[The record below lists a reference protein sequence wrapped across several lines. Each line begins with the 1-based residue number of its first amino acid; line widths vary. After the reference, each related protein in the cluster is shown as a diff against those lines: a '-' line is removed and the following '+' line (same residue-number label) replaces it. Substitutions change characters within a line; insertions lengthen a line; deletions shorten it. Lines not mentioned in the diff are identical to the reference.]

1 MKNWIYSKGNSAV
14 RCLNKGSMDVVMY
27 VNDVNPDVIAEV
39 VRLYN
44 AGNTLDDIKN
54 YLADEDN
61 CNTDEY
67 EFITEEISNYLKLTK
82 VETQTEMENQNQ
94 NVPFPD
100 NLEQVKPSNIILGTE
115 SAPIPVEQPVAEGAK
130 EEKQKRQWT
139 RRVTDGKSSF
149 KAQSTEDFIKVMQEK
164 IEMARMLDAVDLPE
178 IPSSMTKGNR
188 DIMVEF
194 QKEHAAM
201 VTKYMQ
207 KIQQA

>member
-94 NVPFPD
+94 NVSFPD
-100 NLEQVKPSNIILGTE
+100 NLEQEDAQVQDNQNNS
-115 SAPIPVEQPVAEGAK
+115 QPLPEPEKK
-130 EEKQKRQWT
+130 EKKTYQ
-139 RRVTDGKSSF
+139 RRMTDGKSPAF
-149 KAQSTEDFIKVMQEK
+149 KPQSAEDFIKVMQEK
-164 IEMARMLDAVDLPE
+164 IEMARMLDAVTLPE
-178 IPSSMTKGNR
+178 IPSSMTKSNR

-201 VTKYMQ
+201 VVKYMQ